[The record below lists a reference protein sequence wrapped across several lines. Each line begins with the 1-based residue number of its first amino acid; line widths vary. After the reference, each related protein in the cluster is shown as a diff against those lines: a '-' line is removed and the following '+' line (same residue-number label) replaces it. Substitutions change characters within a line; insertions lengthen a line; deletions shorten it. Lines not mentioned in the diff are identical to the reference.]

1 VTPAVF
7 VSIAVELGLAGA
19 IAYLAL
25 RLTTR
30 RGGPTVVFGLFML
43 AVIFGIVAIASVT
56 FFRKTASA

>member
-1 VTPAVF
+1 MTPAVF
-7 VSIAVELGLAGA
+7 GSIAVELGLAGA

-30 RGGPTVVFGLFML
+30 KGGPTIVFGLFLL
-43 AVIFGIVAIASVT
+43 AIIFGIVAIASVT